1 MPSKEQVAGVT
12 ADLASRA
19 QLPRHLSGVLAALP
33 KDTHPMVQ
41 FSTAV
46 LALQVRPR
54 LAPTSPCSKSLP
66 CHVQFC
72 DACLFLCAQQPWS
85 RLAWWCVFVF
95 PRTATLAWPVGHSNA
110 LKFGCL
116 GSPFSG
122 SEVELFSDM
131 GGARGQPA
139 SQFAAAYARGVP
151 KTKYWEYAYED
162 SMDLIA
168 KLPAVAAHIYRATYH
183 GGKHIGHKQ
192 DLDWAANLS
201 HMMGACLSLPCWFTQ
216 LASLQDQTEGS

>member
-1 MPSKEQVAGVT
+1 MT
-12 ADLASRA
+12 ADLAARA
-19 QLPRHLSGVLAALP
+19 ALPSHLSGVLAALP

-54 LAPTSPCSKSLP
+54 LAPTLPCSARAP
-66 CHVQFC
+66 CHAQLGIM
-72 DACLFLCAQQPWS
+72 CLLPAHSKLGNGWS
-85 RLAWWCVFVF
+85 GQRCVRVWLSGLA
-95 PRTATLAWPVGHSNA
+95 
-110 LKFGCL
+110 
-116 GSPFSG
+116 FSG
-122 SEVELFSDM
+122 GKQRRFNM
-131 GGARGQPA
+131 GGARRQPA

-168 KLPAVAAHIYRATYH
+168 KLPGVAAHIYRATYH
-183 GGKHIGHKQ
+183 GGKHIGLKP

-201 HMMGACLSLPCWFTQ
+201 HMMGACPCCPA
-216 LASLQDQTEGS
+216 LCKAGAPAGP